1 MAVEYTSP
9 PGNAQETALIGFQ
22 QAARFAEQNRQ
33 ADEVAMPTLPTADVT
48 LSAPQPVHHLGLQH
62 IVAREPVR
70 NSAATGW
77 QYLVLTAD
85 GAVASSELSTG
96 TDESPPNA
104 TQVNM
109 GPFVQSTA
117 SALQGLDELPEVQSG
132 RYELHVL
139 RIPALWTFALW
150 LRQLD
155 GSEDLF
161 LVLSPAPDFLEAGRV
176 YHEGDLLEALEG
188 PARQRLEFDNPPRNS
203 EGK

>member
-1 MAVEYTSP
+1 MVVEYTSP

-22 QAARFAEQNRQ
+22 QAARFAQQNRR
-33 ADEVAMPTLPTADVT
+33 ADEVAIPTLPAADVT
-48 LSAPQPVHHLGLQH
+48 LSAPQPVHHLGLQQ

-77 QYLVLTAD
+77 QYLVLAED
-85 GAVASSELSTG
+85 GAVASSELSIG
-96 TDESPPNA
+96 ADESPPKA
-104 TQVNM
+104 AQVNM

-117 SALQGLDELPEVQSG
+117 SALQQLDELPEVRSG
-132 RYELHVL
+132 RYEVHVL

-161 LVLSPAPDFLEAGRV
+161 LVLSPAPDFLEAGHV
-176 YHEGDLLEALEG
+176 YHEDELLDVLEG
-188 PARQRLEFDNPPRNS
+188 PARQRLEFDNSPRGRK
-203 EGK
+203 GK